1 MAIHKRNRFSGFVVL
16 CVFSCFLR
24 TTYAGSPSLTPSA
37 LVGPGGVEI
46 PVLVNVLGP
55 ESPVDQLNVDQAFI
69 AANDILRQA
78 NVQLNVAG
86 YKAGVEIGNGD
97 RLLAEAE
104 HDEALRRVVPV
115 PRPPWD
121 PINGNAADPLKG
133 PGWGKRLHHG
143 CPITI
148 YIADDVWVER
158 PDTVLWNAAF
168 FPAAFL
174 ELDGQPQEA
183 GRILAREIA
192 SSAGLSPSGD
202 SGNLL
207 FPDGTGSRLDDPD
220 QTVPIRVFAEQIGH
234 VRSPLADG
242 FADGVLESLR
252 CPPRKGAL
260 FHSEVVGR
268 WGDEID
274 DVTREDAGGSTIGPG
289 RTDLES
295 YTAKTGTI
303 GADPS
308 EREVVLKAV
317 FNGVD
322 LHETIGVDTFIRRHG
337 HGDDTLTG
345 DAFLDNDAVIGF
357 GPDFVGGFN
366 LRESGDWL
374 ELPGATVDVDMAGN
388 RTRIKAVIPILDLSS
403 ILPGDVF
410 DALVH
415 GDPLDLTVGASTF
428 IFDDTGFTVEQDA
441 IWYIELGACP
451 KPLRCVTEEG
461 LLEDVDPATLL
472 PGIDVR
478 TALIE
483 NPADIPADESPR
495 DTLDGLFDDL
505 DPSNEAG
512 RDVVD
517 VLNFGTNLSTD
528 HGLFGSPQGAPDQP
542 YPGIPLS
549 PDGDRLFGT
558 EARGVIDLDEGLHVF
573 GIHGDDRAVL
583 KIGGVEVA
591 RTFRDHPG
599 PHGGD
604 NGDGMPPDTGD
615 QGDEKPGLL
624 KRGDAPFEVK
634 RAGLFP
640 FELRALGSITGP
652 SGNGPQTL
660 SVDDGSASLEVSV
673 VLPDGTRVLL
683 GDTAGGSPPLFIL
696 PGGGDSPD
704 EPDEPDTPDDPD
716 DPDDDPDDPDDPG
729 DPADLVVYDF
739 ENRFSIGPEFRSRG
753 DAGWFIVTSGG
764 NSVARSGTITDA
776 ETSTMELS
784 VNVGAGEIAF
794 DYWVSTE
801 SGFDVFRFFIDG
813 QEQRAWSGETQGT
826 ASFPVKAGDR
836 VFAWTYQKDGSDA
849 GGSDQV
855 RVDNVTHPAPG
866 P

>member
-1 MAIHKRNRFSGFVVL
+1 MAIHKRDRFSGFILL
-16 CVFSCFLR
+16 CVSSCFLGA
-24 TTYAGSPSLTPSA
+24 TYAGSPTLTPSA
-37 LVGPGGVEI
+37 LVEPGGVEI
-46 PVLVNVLGP
+46 PVFVRVVGP
-55 ESPVDQLNVDQAFI
+55 ESPADQLNVDQTFI
-69 AANDILRQA
+69 ATNEILIQA
-78 NVQLNVAG
+78 NVQLNVVG

-97 RLLAEAE
+97 RLLGEAE
-104 HDEALRRVVPV
+104 HDEALRHTIPV
-115 PRPPWD
+115 PRSPWD
-121 PINGNAADPLKG
+121 SLNGNGEDPLKEA
-133 PGWGKRLHHG
+133 GWGNRHHHG

-148 YIADDVWVER
+148 YIADDVWIEQ

-174 ELDGQPQEA
+174 ELGGQPQEA

-192 SSAGLSPSGD
+192 FSAGLFPSGD

-207 FPDGTGSRLDDPD
+207 FPDGTSSRLDDPD
-220 QTVPIRVFAEQIGH
+220 QTVPIRAFAEQIGH
-234 VRSPLADG
+234 VRSPLASSFVD
-242 FADGVLESLR
+242 DVLESLR

-260 FHSEVVGR
+260 FVPEVVGR
-268 WGDEID
+268 WGDDLD
-274 DVTREDAGGSTIGPG
+274 DVTREDVGGSTIGPG
-289 RTDLES
+289 GPDLES
-295 YTAKTGTI
+295 YTAKAGTL
-303 GADPS
+303 GADLS
-308 EREVVLKAV
+308 ERDLVLKAV

-322 LHETIGVDTFIRRHG
+322 LHETIGVDTFIRRHRQG
-337 HGDDTLTG
+337 NDTLTG

-357 GPDFVGGFN
+357 GPGFVGGFN
-366 LRESGDWL
+366 LLESGDWI
-374 ELPGATVDVDMAGN
+374 EIPGATVDVDTAGN
-388 RTRIKAVIPILDLSS
+388 RTRLKAVIPIVDLSS
-403 ILPGDVF
+403 ILSGDLF

-415 GDPLDLTVGASTF
+415 GEPLDLTVGASTF
-428 IFDDTGFTVEQDA
+428 IFDDAGFTFEQDA
-441 IWYIELGACP
+441 IWYAILGACP
-451 KPLRCVTEEG
+451 EPLRCVTEEG
-461 LLEDVDPATLL
+461 LLEDVDPETLL

-483 NPADIPADESPR
+483 NPDDILVDENPR
-495 DTLDGLFDDL
+495 DTLENLFGGS
-505 DPSNEAG
+505 DPVAEAG

-517 VLNFGTNLSTD
+517 VLNFGTNLSID
-528 HGLFGSPQGAPDQP
+528 HGLFGSAQGAPDQP

-549 PDGDRLFGT
+549 PNGGRLFGT
-558 EARGVIDLDEGLHVF
+558 EAHGVIDLNEGLHIF

-591 RTFRDHPG
+591 NTLGDHLG
-599 PHGGD
+599 AQDGD
-604 NGDGMPPDTGD
+604 NGDGMPPDNGEP
-615 QGDEKPGLL
+615 GDEKPGLL
-624 KRGDAPFEVK
+624 KQGDAPFEVK
-634 RAGLFP
+634 RAGFFP
-640 FELRALGSITGP
+640 FELRALGSIPGP
-652 SGNGPQTL
+652 SGNGPQTS

-683 GDTAGGSPPLFIL
+683 GDTAGGSPPLSVL

-704 EPDEPDTPDDPD
+704 GPDEPGDPDTPDDPD
-716 DPDDDPDDPDDPG
+716 DPDDPDEPG

-753 DAGWFIVTSGG
+753 DAGWFILTTGG

-784 VNVGAGEIAF
+784 VNVGAGEITF
-794 DYWVSTE
+794 EYWVSTE

-813 QEQRAWSGETQGT
+813 QEQQAWSGEAQGT
-826 ASFPVKAGDR
+826 ASFPVEAGDR